1 MKTLYIQAK
10 NEKDILP
17 FIKKINLKGKIG
29 LVSTI
34 QYLNQIQKIKLK
46 NFIIAGQVTGCNI
59 SKPKKIENKVDFFL
73 FVGSEQFQPIYLA
86 INTKKPVYILNPT
99 TEKFSKITQEQI
111 TTYKN
116 KIRGKQLKF
125 LNANKIGI
133 LISNKPGQY
142 KLKRALQLKNKYKN
156 SFLFLTN
163 NINQQEFENFSDI
176 DIFINTAC
184 PRLEY
189 KKVINYLDIPS

>member
-1 MKTLYIQAK
+1 MKTIYIQAK
-10 NEKDILP
+10 NKKNILP

-46 NFIIAGQVTGCNI
+46 KFIIAGQVTGCNI
-59 SKPKKIENKVDFFL
+59 SKPKRIENKIDSYL
-73 FVGSEQFQPIYLA
+73 FIGSEQFQPIYLA

-99 TEKFSKITQEQI
+99 TEKFSKISQEQI
-111 TTYKN
+111 KKYKQ
-116 KIRGKQLKF
+116 KIKGKKLKF
-125 LNANKIGI
+125 LNADKIGI

-142 KLKRALQLKNKYKN
+142 KLKKALKLKNKYKN

-189 KKVINYLDIPS
+189 KKVINEQDLP